1 MENKIVSNQS
11 KAYGYNYASLSD
23 IVNQGFEI
31 PKMKTGTENGKEYV
45 FYLDKEL
52 NEWIRGAEIV
62 VPEMKG
68 SNDAQ
73 KYGSAIT
80 YARRYT
86 CHLALQLAC
95 DDDKK
100 VETQAPKKSGI
111 FDEDIPTKSLADEFR
126 ELYSQEEQTRI
137 LSGLR
142 VQTAEEIGDNNLS
155 KYVNFK
161 KYGKEQTDKGKGNQ
175 PKN

>member
-1 MENKIVSNQS
+1 MSEKNIVVNTS

-23 IVNQGFEI
+23 IVNQGFTI
-31 PKMKTGTENGKEYV
+31 PQMKTGTENGKEYV
-45 FYLDKEL
+45 YYLDKEVKQ
-52 NEWIRGAEIV
+52 WIRGAEIV

-73 KYGSAIT
+73 RYGSALT

-100 VETQAPKKSGI
+100 LETQAPSKI
-111 FDEDIPTKSLADEFR
+111 FDEDVPDLKGLANEFR
-126 ELYSQEEQTRI
+126 KLYSQEEQTRI
-137 LSGLR
+137 LNGLHYKR
-142 VQTAEEIGDNNLS
+142 AEDIGINDLQ

-161 KYGKEQTDKGKGNQ
+161 KYGEKQTDKVQGNQ
-175 PKN
+175 P

>member
-1 MENKIVSNQS
+1 MENKIVANQS

-31 PKMKTGTENGKEYV
+31 PKMKTGTEDGKEYV
-45 FYLDKEL
+45 YYLDKEL

-62 VPEMKG
+62 IPEMKG

-100 VETQAPKKSGI
+100 VETEAPKKSGI
-111 FDEDIPTKSLADEFR
+111 FDMSLADEFR
-126 ELYSQEEQTRI
+126 TLYSQEDQARI
-137 LSGLR
+137 LKGLNIK
-142 VQTAEEIGDNNLS
+142 TAEEIGEADLQ
-155 KYVNFK
+155 KYIIFK
-161 KYGKEQTDKGKGNQ
+161 KNEKQTNKGKGNQ
-175 PKN
+175 PSN